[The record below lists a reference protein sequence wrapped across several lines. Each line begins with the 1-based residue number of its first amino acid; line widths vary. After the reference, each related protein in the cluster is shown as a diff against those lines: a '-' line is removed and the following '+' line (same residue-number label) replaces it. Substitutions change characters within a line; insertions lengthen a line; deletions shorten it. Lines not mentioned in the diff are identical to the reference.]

1 MKHVSKFIVKI
12 LVGLALATAISCSES
27 QNRYE
32 PPDQLFSY
40 EVPAGW
46 TMQDSFMK
54 YKICVP
60 LYPASDFTA
69 NVNVVYES
77 SNLDLQIYCA
87 QTELLLASLLT
98 EDPSVFEQEIL
109 SSSTR
114 YQAMNVRLKDGS
126 LPRMYTFSS
135 PDMLTGATNSITQ
148 AIAPAKNGFVIF
160 TFTCREER
168 YEMYSPVFVE
178 LIKSASTSG

>member
-1 MKHVSKFIVKI
+1 MKNVSEFIVKI
-12 LVGLALATAISCSES
+12 LVVLALATAISCSES

-60 LYPASDFTA
+60 LHPASDFTA

-77 SNLDLQIYCA
+77 SNLDLQSYCV
-87 QTELLLASLLT
+87 QTEALLALLA
-98 EDPSVFEQEIL
+98 EDPLVMEQEVL

-126 LPRMYTFSS
+126 LPRMYTFTA
-135 PDMLTGATNSITQ
+135 PDMLTGTTTNSITQ

-168 YEMYSPVFVE
+168 HEMYIPVFIE